1 MKVLEQFSD
10 IHSHTRRG
18 HDIITNLEEGQ
29 DITTAPGEAW
39 YSAGIHPWD
48 SEKEPDWDWLEKT
61 VEDSRVV
68 AVGEA
73 GLDRLRGADLER
85 QIEIF
90 RRQALLAEKVNKP
103 LIIHCVRC
111 WAELL
116 KLHNDIKPESKWI
129 IHGFRG
135 KEALAR
141 QLINAGMDI
150 SLGLKAPEELTGI
163 IPSDRLHRETD
174 ALSPDTY

>member
-1 MKVLEQFSD
+1 MKILEQFSD
-10 IHSHTRRG
+10 VHSHTRRG
-18 HDIITNLEEGQ
+18 PDIITNLEAGQ
-29 DITTAPGEAW
+29 EITTSPAEAW

-48 SEKEPDWDWLEKT
+48 SDKEPDWNWLEKI
-61 VEDSRVV
+61 VEDPRVV

-85 QIEIF
+85 QKKIF
-90 RRQALLAEKVNKP
+90 SSQALIAEKAGKP

-116 KLHNDIKPESKWI
+116 QLHALIKPKVKWI

-135 KEALAR
+135 KAALAQ
-141 QLINAGMDI
+141 QLLDAGMDI
-150 SLGLKAPEELTGI
+150 SLGPNAPETLTQI
-163 IPSDRLHRETD
+163 IPPSRLHHETD
-174 ALSPDTY
+174 TLYQES